1 MKEIDDLLKTL
12 DDVHL
17 IEVSDV
23 ISDEEYDKQM
33 GYEWFKDEDLEITN
47 YNLTHEKS
55 EETCL
60 FKS

>member
-12 DDVHL
+12 DDIHL

-33 GYEWFKDEDLEITN
+33 GYEWFKDKNLEIIDKN
-47 YNLTHEKS
+47 
-55 EETCL
+55 
-60 FKS
+60 

>member
-33 GYEWFKDEDLEITN
+33 GYEWFKDEDLEIAN
-47 YNLTHEKS
+47 KN
-55 EETCL
+55 
-60 FKS
+60 